1 MELRDSIELMISTSY
16 RSRFLAEYIQLKL
29 RTEKLSKLIGDYD
42 SGELDFIPETPIELL
57 RDQAESMESYLSIL
71 KKRAIIENIKLP
83 D

>member
-1 MELRDSIELMISTSY
+1 
-16 RSRFLAEYIQLKL
+16 L

-57 RDQAESMESYLSIL
+57 RDQAKSMESYLSIL